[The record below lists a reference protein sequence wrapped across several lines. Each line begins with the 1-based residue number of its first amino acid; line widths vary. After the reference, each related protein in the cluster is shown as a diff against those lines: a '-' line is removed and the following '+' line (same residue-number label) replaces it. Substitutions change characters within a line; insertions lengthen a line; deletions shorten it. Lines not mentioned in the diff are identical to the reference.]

1 MRPVVFD
8 SSFLVA
14 AVEPAVVSAVGH
26 GEPEEDYRARLNQFL
41 RQLDRD
47 KARIV
52 VPTPALAEIFVKKPE
67 RMDSFL
73 RTLRR
78 SSRFS
83 VGEFGT
89 AAAAAAADLMRRHWP
104 NPRARQA
111 EWSRHR
117 LKFDLQI
124 LAIAQVVNAA
134 CIYTNDK
141 ELADLARAER
151 MSAMRFQD
159 LPPLGVD
166 QGSLQLPAPPPSVE
180 VDDTS
185 PTPPSRE

>member
-14 AVEPAVVSAVGH
+14 AVEPAVVPVESH
-26 GEPEEDYRARLNQFL
+26 GGLEEDYRARLNQFL
-41 RQLDRD
+41 LQLDRE
-47 KARIV
+47 KARII
-52 VPTPALAEIFVKKPE
+52 VPTPVLAEIFVKKPE
-67 RMDSFL
+67 RMGAFL
-73 RTLRR
+73 RNLRR

-83 VGEFGT
+83 IGEFGT

-124 LAIAQVVNAA
+124 LAIAQVANAA

-159 LPPLGVD
+159 LPTLEAD
-166 QGSLQLPAPPPSVE
+166 QGSLPLPAPPPSVE
-180 VDDTS
+180 ADDT
-185 PTPPSRE
+185 TPPPPPRD